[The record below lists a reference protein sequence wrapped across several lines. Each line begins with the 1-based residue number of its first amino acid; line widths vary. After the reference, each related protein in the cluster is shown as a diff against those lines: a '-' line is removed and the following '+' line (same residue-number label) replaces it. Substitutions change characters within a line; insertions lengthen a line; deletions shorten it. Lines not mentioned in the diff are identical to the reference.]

1 MPLCCSFPSTPLPG
15 RDEGLVV
22 LTSLADEAALLAEL
36 RALAERGRHREVL
49 DRLERLPPEAIA
61 ARTSFALLAAE
72 AHGRLGAH
80 REAARWAAAALA
92 VARGRGE
99 RHAELRARNYQGA
112 IALEGGDVDDAEA
125 HFAAALDLA
134 RVLDEPAAQARC
146 FNNLGII
153 ANLRGEWRE
162 ALASY
167 QLALAAY
174 QQAGLARGMAETQ
187 HNIAISRRALADYGG
202 ALAAAEEAVRLAQR
216 LGDEALSAL
225 ALTGRAELHLI
236 QGDIELATAELARA
250 GATYERLQ
258 HPVGLAEV
266 WRLEAGVARTRGDG
280 SGAAAR
286 LRQAA
291 ELARGQGSAHTLAE
305 IERDLGAALEAI
317 GDPAGARAARER
329 AVALYRALGAGPAA
343 AEIAALIQ

>member
-1 MPLCCSFPSTPLPG
+1 MLN
-15 RDEGLVV
+15 
-22 LTSLADEAALLAEL
+22 SLADEAALLAEL

-49 DRLERLPPEAIA
+49 DRLERLPADAIA
-61 ARTSFALLAAE
+61 TRTPFALLAAE

-80 REAARWAAAALA
+80 REAARWAAAAVT

-112 IALEGGDVDDAEA
+112 IALEGGDVDGAESG
-125 HFAAALDLA
+125 FAAALDLA
-134 RVLDEPAAQARC
+134 RALDDHAAQARG

-153 ANLRGEWRE
+153 ANLRGEPRE

-174 QQAGLARGMAETQ
+174 QQAGLVRGMAETQ
-187 HNIAISRRALADYGG
+187 HNIGISRRDLGDYRG
-202 ALAAAEEAVRLAQR
+202 ALAAADDAVRLAEQ

-225 ALTGRAELHLI
+225 ALAGRAELHLV
-236 QGDIELATAELARA
+236 QGDIALAAAELARA
-250 GATYERLQ
+250 GATYQRLQ

-266 WRLEAGVARTRGDG
+266 WRLEA
-280 SGAAAR
+280 AAAR
-286 LRQAA
+286 ARGDDAGAAERLRRAA

-305 IERDLGAALEAI
+305 IERDLGAALEAM
-317 GDPAGARAARER
+317 GDAAGARAARER
-329 AVALYRALGAGPAA
+329 AVALYRGLGAAA
-343 AEIAALIQ
+343 NAAHIATLVK